1 MRESTVEV
9 KFLSIADVAKVT
21 RTCQRSIQYKVAKGE
36 LKSILW
42 GSKRLIPISALAES
56 LGVPESELRPNQAHD
71 ATSPALPS
79 KDLQY
84 VPRKEKRASPS
95 QRRPAL
101 VRVRQQKP
109 KP

>member
-1 MRESTVEV
+1 MRESTVEA
-9 KFLSIADVAKVT
+9 KFLSVADVAKVT

-56 LGVPESELRPNQAHD
+56 LGVPEELVRPNQAHD

-79 KDLQY
+79 KDLQD
-84 VPRKEKRASPS
+84 VPRTKKRTAPA
-95 QRRPAL
+95 RRSAVVI
-101 VRVRQQKP
+101 VRKSKRD
-109 KP
+109 